1 MPRKF
6 HPKHVFCIEG
16 NWENRLNR
24 NVTVRPVLEL
34 LALNAGVRFIYRD
47 CSTKPEMEFLVRKWQ
62 QAGYAE
68 YGILYLAFHG
78 RPGELVIDGDDTTS
92 LEELGELIRFPR
104 RQRIVY
110 FGSCSVLRGDARPIK
125 TFLRKSGVKA
135 VCGYTT
141 DVDWMKSAALD
152 LVAINE
158 LQKFSA
164 THQGLRA
171 AERSIRTS
179 TRALSGRLGF
189 RMVYL

>member
-6 HPKHVFCIEG
+6 HPKDVFCIEG
-16 NWENRLNR
+16 NWDDRLNR

-34 LALNAGVRFIYRD
+34 LAINAGVRFIYRD
-47 CSTKPEMEFLVRKWQ
+47 CSTKPEMVFLVDKWQ
-62 QAGYAE
+62 QARYAD
-68 YGILYLAFHG
+68 YGILYLALHG
-78 RPGELVIDGDDTTS
+78 RPGELVIDGAETMSMD
-92 LEELGELIRFPR
+92 ELGELISFRR

-125 TFLRKSGVKA
+125 SFLERSGVKA

-158 LQKFSA
+158 LQKYSA
-164 THQGLRA
+164 TRQGLAA
-171 AERSIRTS
+171 AERSIRKS